1 VTPDQIKLCVQLAI
15 AAVLLAGAA
24 WAGWAINGWRLG
36 AELERT
42 KGERDLV
49 TSAATACSAGVDLAK
64 KTSEAAVKGT
74 AVLVAAAER
83 LNKPAEKIVERT
95 ETIIERPMTG
105 EQAADCNWGW
115 GQIEAAPR
123 QKAGAAP

>member
-1 VTPDQIKLCVQLAI
+1 MRGPRGAALVFGLHDGVAHRRLGPVTPDQIKLCVQLAI

-49 TSAATACSAGVDLAK
+49 TSAANACSAGVDLAK
-64 KTSEAAVKGT
+64 KTSE
-74 AVLVAAAER
+74 
-83 LNKPAEKIVERT
+83 
-95 ETIIERPMTG
+95 
-105 EQAADCNWGW
+105 Q
-115 GQIEAAPR
+115 Q
-123 QKAGAAP
+123 